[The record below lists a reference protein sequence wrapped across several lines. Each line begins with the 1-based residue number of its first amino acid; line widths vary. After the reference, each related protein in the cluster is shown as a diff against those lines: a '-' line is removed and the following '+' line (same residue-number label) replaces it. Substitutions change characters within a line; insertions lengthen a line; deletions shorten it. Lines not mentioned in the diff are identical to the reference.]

1 MCIDLQNLGKSASR
15 HSRRSRRACG
25 GVALVELLAAMGL
38 AGLVLAVVMA
48 LMLFSARSFAAL
60 INYADLDNFSR
71 AALDEMT
78 MEIRQADQLV
88 SGSATSMRLR
98 YSNPT
103 NSAQIWD
110 VDYVYNPDNGLL
122 VRLQGNDRRVLLEEC
137 SFLEFTFFKR
147 NPVPGSSEL
156 YETAPFPLVSPPEC
170 KAVQMRWVCSRDIM
184 QQAVN
189 TESVQSARVIIRKK

>member
-1 MCIDLQNLGKSASR
+1 MCIDIHSLGRSANRVTRTSSR
-15 HSRRSRRACG
+15 ARA

-38 AGLVLAVVMA
+38 GGLVLAVVMA

-103 NSAQIWD
+103 NSAQVWE
-110 VDYVYNPDNGLL
+110 VDYIYNPDTSLL
-122 VRLQGNDRRVLLEEC
+122 VRLQGGDRRVLLEEC

-147 NPVPGSSEL
+147 NPVPGSSDL

-170 KAVQMRWVCSRDIM
+170 KAVQMRWVCSRQIM
-184 QQAVN
+184 QEAVN